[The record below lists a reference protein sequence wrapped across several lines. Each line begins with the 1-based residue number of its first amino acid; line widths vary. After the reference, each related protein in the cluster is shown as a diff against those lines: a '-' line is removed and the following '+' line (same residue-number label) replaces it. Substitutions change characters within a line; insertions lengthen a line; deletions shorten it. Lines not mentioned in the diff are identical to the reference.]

1 MVTIFNVLGNK
12 GWVLF
17 RQLFETFGQFLPATF
32 GHTDCGSNEAWQRGN
47 VSVRGGSVTYFE
59 QSFSMSAKFKRF

>member
-1 MVTIFNVLGNK
+1 MFSATKGGYYLGNFSK
-12 GWVLF
+12 HLGN
-17 RQLFETFGQFLPATF
+17 FLPATF